1 MRLIKIYTLSA
12 LLLCTP
18 QICAQFDPS
27 GSQYISIDRMSA
39 DPLGF
44 FRPSRNVSSL
54 IGGDFDRDGVIDL
67 AVGLKR
73 TSLTNGFGDITVVAA
88 GSVHIFFGAP
98 DKFSVNDQ
106 RFVPPPNPVNQNDFF
121 GGSMT
126 VGNVDGFGT
135 NLVIG
140 MPLDQ
145 VGSVDNAGSVVIL
158 YSNQSGLDY
167 SSAELWNQDF
177 SGVSGSSEPFDEF
190 GDAVVLG
197 DFDADGFDDLVVGV
211 PGEAIGTIDSAGIV
225 NVLIGTSSG
234 LSTTGSFS
242 IRSDSDNVPGTVEA
256 LDLFGDTLAVGNF
269 DCDAYEDL
277 ALAAPGE
284 AIGTETA
291 AGGVWVFY
299 GSSIGLDSTS
309 EQPRRVDVWN
319 QDSSGIKGTSEEGD
333 AFGGALVAGDFNDD
347 GCDDLAIGVY
357 GEAVDSNTVLDAG
370 AVAVIYGSQTGL
382 VSAGD
387 ELWTESDLGPDV
399 SAEFG
404 ARFGWALSAADF
416 NKDGF
421 EDLAASSPGQA
432 RVSILYG
439 SEDGLLAQTASTW
452 TATRAGTSDC
462 ELMARD
468 GFGNALTTADWN
480 RDGLPDLAVASEL
493 GVHVLF
499 NNGSLE
505 IFQDRFEASSRA
517 RQSTVCL

>member
-1 MRLIKIYTLSA
+1 MRLRAICTLTS
-12 LLLCTP
+12 LLLCAP
-18 QICAQFDPS
+18 QVSAQFDPS

-44 FRPSRNVSSL
+44 FQPSRNVSSL

-67 AVGLKR
+67 AIGLYR
-73 TSLTNGFGDITVVAA
+73 TNLTDGFGDITVLAA

-98 DKFSVNDQ
+98 DKFSEDGQ

-121 GGSMT
+121 GDSLA
-126 VGNVDGFGT
+126 VGNVDGSGT
-135 NLVIG
+135 NLAIG
-140 MPLDQ
+140 MYLDQ
-145 VGSVDNAGSVVIL
+145 VGSVDNAGSVLIL

-167 SSAELWNQDF
+167 SSAELWNQDTP
-177 SGVSGSSEPFDEF
+177 GVSGASEPFDDF
-190 GDAVVLG
+190 GDAVALG
-197 DFDADGFDDLVVGV
+197 DFDADGFDEMVVGV
-211 PGEAIGTIDSAGIV
+211 PGEAIGTIDNAGIV
-225 NVLIGTSSG
+225 NVLIGTPGG
-234 LSTTGSFS
+234 LSTTGAFS
-242 IRSDSDNVPGTVEA
+242 IRSDSENVPGTVET

-277 ALAAPGE
+277 ALGARGE
-284 AIGTETA
+284 AIGTETG

-333 AFGGALVAGDFNDD
+333 AFGGALVAGDFNGD
-347 GCDDLAIGVY
+347 GCDDLAIGAY
-357 GEAVDSNTVLDAG
+357 GEAVDSNKVADAG
-370 AVAVIYGSQTGL
+370 AVAVIYGSQAGL

-387 ELWTESDLGPDV
+387 ELWTEDDLGPGI
-399 SAEFG
+399 SAGFR

-421 EDLAASSPGQA
+421 EDLVASSPGQV

-439 SEDGLLAQTASTW
+439 SENGLLAQTASTW
-452 TATRAGTSDC
+452 TATRAGTEDC
-462 ELMARD
+462 ELMASD
-468 GFGNALTTADWN
+468 GFGNALATADWN
-480 RDGLPDLAVASEL
+480 RDGLPDLAVASQL

-499 NNGSLE
+499 NNGSLD
-505 IFQDRFEASSRA
+505 IFQDRFEAASET